1 MTEAFERDAYARDAF
16 ERDDPRSLGEISSDL
31 LENASTL
38 IRQEVELAKAE
49 LRQSA
54 SRTGKGAGLLG
65 GAGVA
70 GLFAL
75 TFASLAVWWAL
86 GVAIGSP
93 GAPALGWSGLILML
107 LYAVVAA
114 ILATLGRAKLKEVQG
129 LPRTTETLKKIP
141 NAVKG
146 NEEMNP

>member
-16 ERDDPRSLGEISSDL
+16 EREDRRSLGEISSDL

>member
-1 MTEAFERDAYARDAF
+1 MTEAFER
-16 ERDDPRSLGEISSDL
+16 EDPRTLGEISSDL

-54 SRTGKGAGLLG
+54 TRTGKAAGLLG
-65 GAGVA
+65 GAGVV
-70 GLFAL
+70 GHLAL
-75 TFASLAVWWAL
+75 VFISLALWWAL
-86 GVAIGSP
+86 GVAIGSA
-93 GAPALGWSGLILML
+93 GAPALGWSGLIVGV

-114 ILATLGRAKLKEVQG
+114 VMAAMGRTKLTEVQG
-129 LPRTTETLKKIP
+129 LPRTTETLTKIP

-146 NEEMNP
+146 NAEMNP

>member
-1 MTEAFERDAYARDAF
+1 M
-16 ERDDPRSLGEISSDL
+16 
-31 LENASTL
+31 
-38 IRQEVELAKAE
+38 ELAKAE

-75 TFASLAVWWAL
+75 TFASLAAWWAL

>member
-1 MTEAFERDAYARDAF
+1 MTEAYER
-16 ERDDPRSLGEISSDL
+16 EDPRSLGEISSDL

-54 SRTGKGAGLLG
+54 TRTGKAAGLLG
-65 GAGVA
+65 GAGVV
-70 GLFAL
+70 GHLAL
-75 TFASLAVWWAL
+75 VFISLALWWAL
-86 GVAIGSP
+86 GVAIGSA
-93 GAPALGWSGLILML
+93 GAPALGWSGLIVGV
-107 LYAVVAA
+107 LYAVIAAVLAA
-114 ILATLGRAKLKEVQG
+114 IGRTKLKEVQG

>member
-1 MTEAFERDAYARDAF
+1 MTEAFER
-16 ERDDPRSLGEISSDL
+16 EDPRSLGEISSDL

-38 IRQEVELAKAE
+38 IRQEVDLAKAE

-54 SRTGKGAGLLG
+54 TRTGKAAGLLG

-70 GLFAL
+70 GHLAL
-75 TFASLAVWWAL
+75 VFLSLALWWAL
-86 GVAIGSP
+86 GAWIGT
-93 GAPALGWSGLILML
+93 ADMPALGWSGLIVGA

-114 ILATLGRAKLKEVQG
+114 VMAAMGRTKLKEVQG

>member
-1 MTEAFERDAYARDAF
+1 MTEAFER
-16 ERDDPRSLGEISSDL
+16 EDPRTLGEISSDL

-54 SRTGKGAGLLG
+54 TRTGKAAGLLG
-65 GAGVA
+65 GAGVV
-70 GLFAL
+70 GHLAL
-75 TFASLAVWWAL
+75 VFISLALWWAL
-86 GVAIGSP
+86 GVAIGSA
-93 GAPALGWSGLILML
+93 GAPALGWSGLIVGV

-114 ILATLGRAKLKEVQG
+114 VMAAMGRTKLKEVQG

>member
-1 MTEAFERDAYARDAF
+1 MTEAFER
-16 ERDDPRSLGEISSDL
+16 EDPRTLGEISSDL

-54 SRTGKGAGLLG
+54 TRTGKAAGLLG
-65 GAGVA
+65 GAGVV
-70 GLFAL
+70 GHLAL
-75 TFASLAVWWAL
+75 VFISLALWWAL
-86 GVAIGSP
+86 GVAIGSA
-93 GAPALGWSGLILML
+93 GAPALGWSGLIVGV
-107 LYAVVAA
+107 LYAVIAAVLAA
-114 ILATLGRAKLKEVQG
+114 IGRTKLKEVQG